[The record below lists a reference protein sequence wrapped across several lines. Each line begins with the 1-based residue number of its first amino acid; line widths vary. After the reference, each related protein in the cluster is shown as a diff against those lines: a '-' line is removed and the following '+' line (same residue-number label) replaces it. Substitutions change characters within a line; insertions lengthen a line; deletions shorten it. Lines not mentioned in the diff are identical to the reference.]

1 MKQVL
6 KAGVLYFAVV
16 FAVGFVLGTVRTLF
30 VVPRVA
36 VRTAEL
42 AEAPLMLTAS
52 VLAAR
57 LVIRRLGLATPSRT
71 RLAVGLVA
79 LGLMLL
85 LEFTFVL
92 WLRGVTVREY
102 LQTRDPVSGLV
113 YFASLGA
120 FAVMPLFVGR
130 TANGNVPPEHPF

>member
-16 FAVGFVLGTVRTLF
+16 FAVGFVLGAVRTLF
-30 VVPRVA
+30 VVPRVG
-36 VRTAEL
+36 VTAEL

-85 LEFTFVL
+85 IEFTIVL